1 MTDLWEAL
9 GKLGND
15 TLVLFAMV
23 NAVGNLPIF
32 AELTRNMAE
41 PERSATF
48 RKGVLVA
55 GGIVVGFALLGHFV
69 LGGIFQVSAAAFQ
82 VAGGILVFTVAA
94 RGVMMGSRNSLG
106 SPEENLDDV
115 AIFPLAFPFLAGP
128 GTIVTTI
135 LLMQTDGHLIATAAA
150 LLVYAAVLPLMRLAP
165 LLERAA
171 GRVAV
176 MVVARI
182 LYIFIAA
189 KAVTF
194 VISGAKA
201 LLSSG
206 SA

>member
-1 MTDLWEAL
+1 MSDLWETL

-32 AELTRNMAE
+32 AELTRAMTSKQ
-41 PERSATF
+41 RSACFT
-48 RKGVLVA
+48 KGVAVA
-55 GGIVVGFALLGHFV
+55 AGIVVGFALLGHFV
-69 LGGIFQVSAAAFQ
+69 LGGIFQVSTAAFQ
-82 VAGGILVFTVAA
+82 VAGGVLVFAVAA
-94 RGVMMGSRNSLG
+94 RGVIMGSRNAVS
-106 SPEENLDDV
+106 SPEGGLDDIAV
-115 AIFPLAFPFLAGP
+115 FPLGFPFLAGP

-135 LLMQTDGHLIATAAA
+135 LLMQTDGHLIATVAA

-176 MVVARI
+176 LVVARI

-194 VISGAKA
+194 VVTGARA
-201 LLSSG
+201 LV
-206 SA
+206 SAGGA